1 MAISVVVF
9 DVNETLSDMGP
20 MGGRFVEVGAPEHL
34 AAQWFAGVLRDGFAL
49 AAAGGQQPFAVLA
62 DEGLRGLFAGLPLNR
77 SVDDAVAHVLA
88 EFSAL
93 DLHPD
98 VAAGVRALRGRG
110 LRLVTLTNGAAQV
123 ADRLLADAGLRGEFE
138 RLLSVEDAGAWKPNP
153 AAYAYAA
160 SRCGVDPTQM
170 LLVAVHPW
178 DIDGAARAG
187 MATGWVNRSDGSYP
201 GYFRD
206 PTYVGATIGAI
217 ADALPSV

>member
-20 MGGRFVEVGAPEHL
+20 MAVRFAEVGASEHL
-34 AAQWFAGVLRDGFAL
+34 SAQWFSGVLRDGFAL
-49 AAAGGQQPFAVLA
+49 AAAGGQQPFSVLA
-62 DEGLRGLFAGLPLNR
+62 AEGLRGLFAGLPLNR
-77 SVDDAVAHVLA
+77 PVDDAVAYVLA
-88 EFSAL
+88 GFSAL

-98 VAAGVRALRGRG
+98 VAAGVRALRRRG

-123 ADRLLADAGLRGEFE
+123 AGRLLADAGLHGEFE
-138 RLLSVEDAGAWKPNP
+138 MLLSVEDAGAWKPAP
-153 AAYAYAA
+153 PAYAYAA
-160 SRCGVDPTQM
+160 SRCGVDPTQV

-187 MATGWVNRSDGSYP
+187 MATGWVNRSDGPYP
-201 GYFRD
+201 SYFRD

-217 ADALPSV
+217 AAALPSA